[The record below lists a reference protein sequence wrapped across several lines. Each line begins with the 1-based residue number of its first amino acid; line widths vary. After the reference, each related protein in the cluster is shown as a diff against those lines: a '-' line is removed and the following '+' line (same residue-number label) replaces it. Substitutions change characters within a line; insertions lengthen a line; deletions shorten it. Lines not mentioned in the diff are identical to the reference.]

1 MNSCQGT
8 HKWVCVCAIR
18 GGIDVMW
25 IVAVTHFSCVLGLDL
40 YLFSCPLLIPKPFLI
55 VPAPLDLMRVVFRF
69 SWDGFPLLLF
79 WWLGPSDDLH
89 SWSFT
94 CLSVWWKKTLGTRVS
109 WPTSC
114 LVHGRSLLL
123 YAFCS
128 PVFCYDLRFFLYSI
142 LYMMYDILCKIY
154 EITYYYHMYDLWY
167 MIYDVLHMIIEYV

>member
-1 MNSCQGT
+1 MFPAPVALCG
-8 HKWVCVCAIR
+8 VCVC
-18 GGIDVMW
+18 M
-25 IVAVTHFSCVLGLDL
+25 CV
-40 YLFSCPLLIPKPFLI
+40 CVCVFLI
-55 VPAPLDLMRVVFRF
+55 VPAPLDLMRVVLRF

-128 PVFCYDLRFFLYSI
+128 PVFCYDLWFFFI
-142 LYMMYDILCKIY
+142 LYY
-154 EITYYYHMYDLWY
+154 TWY
-167 MIYDVLHMIIEYV
+167 MIYYVKYMKLHIIIICMIYDIWYTMSYIW

>member
-1 MNSCQGT
+1 
-8 HKWVCVCAIR
+8 
-18 GGIDVMW
+18 
-25 IVAVTHFSCVLGLDL
+25 
-40 YLFSCPLLIPKPFLI
+40 
-55 VPAPLDLMRVVFRF
+55 LMRVVFRF

-128 PVFCYDLRFFLYSI
+128 PVFCN
-142 LYMMYDILCKIY
+142 
-154 EITYYYHMYDLWY
+154 DLWFLFY
-167 MIYDVLHMIIEYV
+167 ITHDVWYSMEIIWNYILLSYVWFMIYDIRCLTYDNRIRVNSIIYYTKL